1 MEKQKQKIRKQNP
14 DRIKKDFLKTQN
26 KCYLCGKDLNTHIEH
41 LPKSHFVVER
51 AQCHNCMTMVRV
63 KNHSLQ

>member
-1 MEKQKQKIRKQNP
+1 MEKTKQKEEKIKLS
-14 DRIKKDFLKTQN
+14 DKKKDFLKTQN
-26 KCYLCGKDLNTHIEH
+26 NCYLCGKDIYTYIEY

-51 AQCHNCMTMVRV
+51 AQCQNCMTMVRV